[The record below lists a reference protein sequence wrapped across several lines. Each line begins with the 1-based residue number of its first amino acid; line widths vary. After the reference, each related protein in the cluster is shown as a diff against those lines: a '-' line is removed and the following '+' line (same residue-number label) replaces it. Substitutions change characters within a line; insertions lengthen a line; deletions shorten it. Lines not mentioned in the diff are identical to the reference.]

1 LNPYDVNL
9 RTPYIQSFNVTL
21 QREITRSLTMDV
33 SYIGNKATKLVTGR
47 QINDVDIIN
56 NGFLNAF
63 NVTRSGGN
71 APLLDTMLNG
81 VSFPGIGVVGQS
93 GLTGSSALR
102 RSTTTNAF
110 IANGQV
116 GSLANFLNTSASL
129 GGLPGTILRKN
140 NLPEN
145 FFVINPQ
152 FGSMAYQSNNGNS
165 TYNAAQ
171 VHFSQRLTHG
181 LSAQGSY
188 TFSKTLGDN
197 TIRDQN
203 NLRLSKGLLNI
214 DRTHVFQ
221 EALSFLVP
229 FGKGGTYFTNAPRW
243 ADEAIG
249 GWQISSGASW
259 ASGVPLSFTG
269 VNTLNQYANVGI
281 GSVGTADLVGK
292 LPDGYLQVTKGA
304 NVVNYFP
311 TLSTKAAPAPNFGT
325 GADATTLAGRYT
337 NQVVVD
343 QSGNIVLANS
353 QPGTTGNLAVNT
365 PLLRG
370 PGQLSFNGAVSKIFT
385 ITEGTKLTFRA
396 DVINLLNKPQWGNP
410 TTDINSAS
418 FGRINAATGNR
429 TITLNVRIDF

>member
-1 LNPYDVNL
+1 
-9 RTPYIQSFNVTL
+9 
-21 QREITRSLTMDV
+21 
-33 SYIGNKATKLVTGR
+33 
-47 QINDVDIIN
+47 
-56 NGFLNAF
+56 
-63 NVTRSGGN
+63 
-71 APLLDTMLNG
+71 
-81 VSFPGIGVVGQS
+81 
-93 GLTGSSALR
+93 
-102 RSTTTNAF
+102 
-110 IANGQV
+110 
-116 GSLANFLNTSASL
+116 
-129 GGLPGTILRKN
+129 
-140 NLPEN
+140 
-145 FFVINPQ
+145 
-152 FGSMAYQSNNGNS
+152 
-165 TYNAAQ
+165 

-203 NLRLSKGLLNI
+203 NLRLSKGLLSI

-221 EALSFLVP
+221 EAVSFLVP
-229 FGKGGTYFTNAPRW
+229 FGKGGTYLTNAPRW
-243 ADEAIG
+243 ADQAIG

-259 ASGVPLSFTG
+259 ASGIPLSFTG
-269 VNTLNQYANVGI
+269 VNTLNQYAGPA
-281 GSVGTADLVGK
+281 GAVGTADLVGK

-311 TLSTKAAPAPNFGT
+311 TLSTKAAPIPGFGT
-325 GADATTLAGRYT
+325 GADATTLTGRYT

-385 ITEGTKLTFRA
+385 ITERTKLTFRA

-410 TTDINSAS
+410 VSDINSAS

-429 TITLNVRIDF
+429 TITLNARIDF